1 MLDAISPRRAGGARL
16 NIKWVLPQ
24 ARMASSQVT
33 SSCPLGLFCRWLP
46 TCRWPQ
52 LLRCSVQGVRRGCS
66 PDAMSCAIV
75 FNSTDFPTRLGLE
88 AGRSRPAPDSRERWP
103 NTRTGA
109 LRARIRSGSLRI
121 QVCNSVHPPVGTGTL
136 RSDLT
141 TPVRAAV
148 MTEPHDV
155 SSPRRLCA
163 LNACSGNPTRSRL
176 EPLGRRPRDGRTAQ
190 P

>member
-1 MLDAISPRRAGGARL
+1 MGVAAGQDGLLPGNVKLPARSLLPLAAHMPLATAPQVLGAGC
-16 NIKWVLPQ
+16 P
-24 ARMASSQVT
+24 ARMLARRDELRDRLQ
-33 SSCPLGLFCRWLP
+33 LDRLP
-46 TCRWPQ
+46 H
-52 LLRCSVQGVRRGCS
+52 
-66 PDAMSCAIV
+66 
-75 FNSTDFPTRLGLE
+75 RLGLE